1 MQVRTRGEE
10 GSLGLIP
17 KSHVEPSAAEEGEG
31 INPYQRPQGRGRGF
45 KSPS

>member
-31 INPYQRPQGRGRGF
+31 INPYQRGPRGGGEGL
-45 KSPS
+45 KS